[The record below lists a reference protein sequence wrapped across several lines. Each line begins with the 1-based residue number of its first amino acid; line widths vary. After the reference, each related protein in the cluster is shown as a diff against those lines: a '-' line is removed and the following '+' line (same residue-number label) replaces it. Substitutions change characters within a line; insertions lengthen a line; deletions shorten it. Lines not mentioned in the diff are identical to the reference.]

1 MTSRTKFTVF
11 KIRNDALVCTHN
23 NPGITTQKEQ
33 LFVGYR
39 KSETKELSIEVKFRL
54 GKNPGDWE
62 PGSQPTWHLAEGFC
76 DLAERFWDLAEQ
88 F

>member
-1 MTSRTKFTVF
+1 MYIYKYVDT
-11 KIRNDALVCTHN
+11 
-23 NPGITTQKEQ
+23 
-33 LFVGYR
+33 
-39 KSETKELSIEVKFRL
+39 RL